1 MVITKEA
8 IIENFKGRYKA
19 RQFIE
24 SRNTSKLIELLLK
37 NNRISQIFEYC
48 RNGKQPLQAVVHDI
62 EDFADKNKNSSEI
75 FKNGQ
80 ISPTWKQNVGMLIGA
95 IVNINNYVADKRR
108 KFKEKYK
115 YFRSASTFRKA

>member
-8 IIENFKGRYKA
+8 IIIKFKGRYKA

-24 SRNTSKLIELLLK
+24 SRNTLKLIELLLK

-62 EDFADKNKNSSEI
+62 EDFADKNKNSPEI
-75 FKNGQ
+75 FKNGK

-95 IVNINNYVADKRR
+95 IVNLDNYVADKRR
-108 KFKEKYK
+108 KFKEEYK